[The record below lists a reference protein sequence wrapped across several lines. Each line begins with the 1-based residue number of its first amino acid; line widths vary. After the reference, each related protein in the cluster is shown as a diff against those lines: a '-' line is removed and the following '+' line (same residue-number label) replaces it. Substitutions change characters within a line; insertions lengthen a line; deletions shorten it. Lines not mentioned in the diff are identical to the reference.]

1 MHCVVILFRTGEDGY
16 LRLREDLV
24 DNLEV
29 RRHIAVGFLHGR
41 DRFLV
46 VLSDPLVERFSIGA
60 MSLIQL
66 LISPLDALCHVRSV
80 FSLCLFPSN
89 LL

>member
-1 MHCVVILFRTGEDGY
+1 MIRYLDLFRSGEDGY
-16 LRLREDLV
+16 PRLCEDLV

-60 MSLIQL
+60 ISLIQL
-66 LISPLDALCHVRSV
+66 LISLLDAPCHVRSV
-80 FSLCLFPSN
+80 FYLCLIPGN